1 MQGLLKGLTGSRVA
15 PARRRGKMTKIE
27 EIERDI
33 QPLSYLNS
41 FKAIEHIKYLLA
53 RLKELEKEENRGP
66 HYLGELYLEGEWEET
81 PDY

>member
-1 MQGLLKGLTGSRVA
+1 MSGSVGVEGVGW
-15 PARRRGKMTKIE
+15 RGKRMNRIE

-33 QPLSYLNS
+33 QPQSYLNP

-53 RLKELEKEENRGP
+53 RLKELEKEEDRGP
-66 HYLGELYLEGEWEET
+66 QYLGELYIEGEWEPT